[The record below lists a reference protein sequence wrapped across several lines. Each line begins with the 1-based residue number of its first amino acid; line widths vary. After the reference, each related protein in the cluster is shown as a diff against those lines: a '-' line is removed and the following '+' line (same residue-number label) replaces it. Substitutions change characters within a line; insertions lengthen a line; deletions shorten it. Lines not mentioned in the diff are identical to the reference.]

1 MFGEGLEEH
10 LLATN
15 RTIAFPI
22 GKKYAF
28 KIASISERCDN

>member
-22 GKKYAF
+22 GKKYAL
-28 KIASISERCDN
+28 KK